1 MDYSRVKRQY
11 TGQETPFRLS
21 APFKPTGDQ
30 PKAVNSLVDGLKNGH
45 WAQVLLGATGTGK
58 TFTIAKVIEQVQ
70 RPTLI
75 ISPNKTLA
83 AQTAS
88 EFKDFFPDNAV
99 YYFVSY
105 YDYYQPESYIP
116 QTDTYIEK
124 DSSRNEEID
133 RLRHSA
139 TMALFERKDV
149 IIVASVSCIYGL
161 GDPEDYS
168 TMGLSL
174 RPGEEIT
181 RDQILSR
188 LVEMQYLRND
198 LNFTRD
204 TFRVRGDTI
213 DVFPA
218 SANNVAV
225 RIEMFGDEIDSLSEF
240 DVLTGDIVSERDHI
254 GIFPA
259 SHYVTTSGKL
269 KKAMISI
276 EAELED
282 RLKELR
288 GQDRILEAQRLEQR
302 TNYDL
307 EMMQEVGYCSGIEN
321 YSRHMSAR
329 QPGDPPFTLLDYFPE
344 DFLIMVDESH
354 ITVPQLHAMYNGDRS
369 RKHTL
374 VDYGFR
380 LPSALDNRPLTFE
393 EFTERINQI
402 IYVSA
407 TPGPYEMGVQTNIAE
422 QIIRP
427 TGLLDPSIEVR
438 PIEGQMDDLLGEIH
452 KREDRNE
459 RVLITTLTKKMA
471 EDLTDFLSEAGVKV
485 RYLHSDIATI
495 ERAEIIRDLRAGVF
509 DVLVGINLLREG
521 LDMPEVS
528 LVAIL
533 DADKEGFL
541 RNDTS
546 MIQVIGRA
554 ARNAHGH
561 VIMYADRITKSMKYA
576 IEETNRRRSIQQA
589 YNTEHHI
596 IPKTIN
602 KKVKN
607 LIDLTIINEEEEEY
621 GNNSLVEAENLTD
634 EALYKKMKTAEKN
647 MKRASKDLEFEEAA
661 KWRDELSKCKQQW
674 TDRHGSRAEAAL
686 KRQASQIHRIHK
698 PRKKRI

>member
-1 MDYSRVKRQY
+1 MNKSRIKRNY
-11 TGQETPFRLS
+11 QEPAIPFTLK
-21 APFKPTGDQ
+21 APFKPMGDQ
-30 PKAVNSLVDGLKNGH
+30 PKAIHTLVDGLNDGH
-45 WAQVLLGATGTGK
+45 WAQVLVGATGTGK
-58 TFTIAKVIEQVQ
+58 TFTMANIIQQVQ

-88 EFKDFFPDNAV
+88 EIKDFFPDNAV

-116 QTDTYIEK
+116 TTDTYIEK

-139 TMALFERKDV
+139 TMALFERRDV

-181 RDQILSR
+181 QENLLSR

-198 LNFTRD
+198 INFTRD
-204 TFRVRGDTI
+204 TFRVHGDTI

-218 SANNVAV
+218 ASNNTAV
-225 RIEMFGDEIDSLSEF
+225 RIEMFGDEIDRLTEF
-240 DVLTGDIVSERDHI
+240 DVLTGETVAERNHI
-254 GIFPA
+254 AIFPA
-259 SHYVTTSGKL
+259 SHYVTTGPKL
-269 KKAMISI
+269 KRAITSI
-276 EAELED
+276 EQELDE
-282 RLKELR
+282 RLKVLKAP
-288 GQDRILEAQRLEQR
+288 DKLLEAQRLKQR
-302 TNYDL
+302 TEYDL

-321 YSRHMSAR
+321 YSRHMSNR
-329 QPGDPPFTLLDYFPE
+329 QPGDPPYTLLDYFP
-344 DFLIMVDESH
+344 DDYLLMIDESH
-354 ITVPQLHAMYNGDRS
+354 VTVPQLRAMYNGDRS
-369 RKHTL
+369 RKTTL

-380 LPSALDNRPLTFE
+380 LPSALDNRPLTFD
-393 EFTERINQI
+393 EFTERINQV

-407 TPGPYEMGVQTNIAE
+407 TPGPYELGVSTNTAE

-427 TGLLDPSIEVR
+427 TGLLDPDIEVR
-438 PIEGQMDDLLGEIH
+438 PIEGQIDDLLGEIH
-452 KREDRNE
+452 KREKLNE
-459 RVLITTLTKKMA
+459 RVLVTTLTKKMA
-471 EDLTDFLSEAGVKV
+471 EDLTDYLTEMGVKV
-485 RYLHSDIATI
+485 RYLHSDVATI

-541 RNDTS
+541 RSETS

-561 VIMYADRITKSMKYA
+561 VIMYADRMTKSMRYA
-576 IEETNRRRSIQQA
+576 IEETNRRRSIQQK
-589 YNTEHHI
+589 YNEEHHI
-596 IPKTIN
+596 IPRTVQKR
-602 KKVKN
+602 VKD
-607 LIDLTIINEEEEEY
+607 LIDLTK
-621 GNNSLVEAENLTD
+621 VD
-634 EALYKKMKTAEKN
+634 EKPADYRGGKKQEISDDELYQQITETERD
-647 MKRASKDLEFEEAA
+647 MKRAAKALEFEEAA
-661 KWRDELSKCKQQW
+661 MWRDRLAQLRQQW
-674 TDRHGSRAEAAL
+674 NERFGSRSDAAMKTMKSGR
-686 KRQASQIHRIHK
+686 KRINRQF
-698 PRKKRI
+698 KKRV

>member
-1 MDYSRVKRQY
+1 MNKSRIKRNY
-11 TGQETPFRLS
+11 QEPAIPFTLK
-21 APFKPTGDQ
+21 APFKPMGDQ
-30 PKAVNSLVDGLKNGH
+30 PKAIHTLVDGLNDGH
-45 WAQVLLGATGTGK
+45 WAQVLVGATGTGK
-58 TFTIAKVIEQVQ
+58 TFTMANIIQQVQ

-88 EFKDFFPDNAV
+88 EIKDFFPDNAV

-116 QTDTYIEK
+116 TTDTYIEK

-139 TMALFERKDV
+139 TMALFERRDV

-181 RDQILSR
+181 QENLLSR

-198 LNFTRD
+198 INFTRD
-204 TFRVRGDTI
+204 TFRVHGDTI

-218 SANNVAV
+218 ASNNTAV
-225 RIEMFGDEIDSLSEF
+225 RIEMFGDEIDRLTEF
-240 DVLTGDIVSERDHI
+240 DVLTGETVAERNHI
-254 GIFPA
+254 AIFPA
-259 SHYVTTSGKL
+259 SHYVTTGPKL
-269 KKAMISI
+269 KRAITSI
-276 EAELED
+276 EQELDE
-282 RLKELR
+282 RLKVLKA
-288 GQDRILEAQRLEQR
+288 QDKLLEAQRLKQR
-302 TNYDL
+302 TEYDL

-321 YSRHMSAR
+321 YSRHMSNR
-329 QPGDPPFTLLDYFPE
+329 QPGDPPYTLLDYFP
-344 DFLIMVDESH
+344 DDYLLMIDESH
-354 ITVPQLHAMYNGDRS
+354 VTVPQLRAMYNGDRS
-369 RKHTL
+369 RKTTL

-380 LPSALDNRPLTFE
+380 LPSALDNCPLTFD
-393 EFTERINQI
+393 EFTERINQV

-407 TPGPYEMGVQTNIAE
+407 TPGPYELGVSTNTAE

-427 TGLLDPSIEVR
+427 TGLLDPDIEVR
-438 PIEGQMDDLLGEIH
+438 PIEGQIDDLLGEIH
-452 KREDRNE
+452 KREKLNE
-459 RVLITTLTKKMA
+459 RVLVTTLTKKMA
-471 EDLTDFLSEAGVKV
+471 EDLTDYLTEMGVKV
-485 RYLHSDIATI
+485 RYLHSDVATI

-541 RNDTS
+541 RSETS

-561 VIMYADRITKSMKYA
+561 VIMYADRMTKSMRYA
-576 IEETNRRRSIQQA
+576 IEETNRRRSIQQK
-589 YNTEHHI
+589 YNEEHHI
-596 IPKTIN
+596 IPRTVQKR
-602 KKVKN
+602 VKD
-607 LIDLTIINEEEEEY
+607 LIDLTKVDEKPSDY
-621 GNNSLVEAENLTD
+621 KGGNKQEISD
-634 EALYKKMKTAEKN
+634 DDLYQQITETERD
-647 MKRASKDLEFEEAA
+647 MKRAAKALEFEEAA
-661 KWRDELSKCKQQW
+661 MWRDRLAQLRQQW
-674 TDRHGSRAEAAL
+674 NERFGSRADAAMKTMKSGR
-686 KRQASQIHRIHK
+686 KRINRQF
-698 PRKKRI
+698 KKRV

>member
-1 MDYSRVKRQY
+1 MNKSRIKRNY
-11 TGQETPFRLS
+11 QEPAIPFTLK
-21 APFKPTGDQ
+21 APFKPMGDQ
-30 PKAVNSLVDGLKNGH
+30 PKAIHTLVDGLNDGH
-45 WAQVLLGATGTGK
+45 WAQVLVGATGTGK
-58 TFTIAKVIEQVQ
+58 TFTMANIIQQVQ

-88 EFKDFFPDNAV
+88 EIKDFFPDNAV

-116 QTDTYIEK
+116 TTDTYIEK

-139 TMALFERKDV
+139 TMALFERRDV

-181 RDQILSR
+181 QENLLSR

-198 LNFTRD
+198 INFTRD
-204 TFRVRGDTI
+204 TFRVHGDTI

-218 SANNVAV
+218 ASNNTAV
-225 RIEMFGDEIDSLSEF
+225 RIEMFGDEIDRLTEF
-240 DVLTGDIVSERDHI
+240 DVLTGETVAERNHI
-254 GIFPA
+254 AIFPA
-259 SHYVTTSGKL
+259 SHYVTTGPKL
-269 KKAMISI
+269 KRAITSI
-276 EAELED
+276 EQELDE
-282 RLKELR
+282 RLKVLKA
-288 GQDRILEAQRLEQR
+288 QDKLLEAQRLKQR
-302 TNYDL
+302 TEYDL

-321 YSRHMSAR
+321 YSRHMSNR
-329 QPGDPPFTLLDYFPE
+329 QPGDSPYTLLDYFP
-344 DFLIMVDESH
+344 DDYLLMIDESH
-354 ITVPQLHAMYNGDRS
+354 VTVPQLRAMYNGDRS
-369 RKHTL
+369 RKTTL

-380 LPSALDNRPLTFE
+380 LPSALDNRPLTFD
-393 EFTERINQI
+393 EFTERINQV

-407 TPGPYEMGVQTNIAE
+407 TPGPYELGVSTNTAE

-427 TGLLDPSIEVR
+427 TGLLDPDIEVR
-438 PIEGQMDDLLGEIH
+438 PIEGQIDDLLGEIH
-452 KREDRNE
+452 KREKLNE
-459 RVLITTLTKKMA
+459 RVLVTTLTKKMA
-471 EDLTDFLSEAGVKV
+471 EDLTDYLTEMGVKV
-485 RYLHSDIATI
+485 RYLHSDVATI

-541 RNDTS
+541 RSETS

-561 VIMYADRITKSMKYA
+561 VIMYADRMTKSMRYA
-576 IEETNRRRSIQQA
+576 IEETNRRRSIQQK
-589 YNTEHHI
+589 YNEEHHI
-596 IPKTIN
+596 IPRTVQKR
-602 KKVKN
+602 VKD
-607 LIDLTIINEEEEEY
+607 LIDLTKVDEKPSDY
-621 GNNSLVEAENLTD
+621 KGGNKQEISD
-634 EALYKKMKTAEKN
+634 DDLYQQITETERD
-647 MKRASKDLEFEEAA
+647 MKRAAKALEFEEAA
-661 KWRDELSKCKQQW
+661 MWRDRLAQLRQQW
-674 TDRHGSRAEAAL
+674 NERFGSRADAAMKTMKSGR
-686 KRQASQIHRIHK
+686 KRINRQF
-698 PRKKRI
+698 KKRV